1 MRAMTVSSN
10 SPVGRVG
17 STEGEWNNNRST
29 YVIINKPSCVI
40 NHDEMSQQQGDRFG
54 KWDSDRF
61 LQLER

>member
-10 SPVGRVG
+10 SLVGRVG
-17 STEGEWNNNRST
+17 STEGEKMEQLQI
-29 YVIINKPSCVI
+29 YVINKPSCVI
-40 NHDEMSQQQGDRFG
+40 NYDEMSQQQGDRFG